1 MKRSHR
7 LVDLTYYLLQ
17 NPQKLIPLTYFA
29 EKYDSAKS
37 SISEDLSIVKTTL
50 EEKRYGTLVTVAG
63 ASGGV
68 KYIPIANIDES
79 KEMLNEMKQLL
90 ENSER
95 LLPGGYLY
103 ISDLLGDPRYVNS
116 IGRIMSS
123 AFIGREIDCV
133 MTVATKGIPIAYA
146 VASNL
151 NKPVII
157 VKRDSELTEGSTVN
171 VNYISGST
179 KRIQTMVLSKRAL
192 APGTRVLIIDDFMKA
207 GGTING
213 MITLLE
219 EFGATVAG
227 IGVFIE
233 SEEKE
238 DTLINEYISLLKLKN
253 VDIKQKSISID
264 SGNYIL
270 ALDNTSENLV
280 EG

>member
-37 SISEDLSIVKTTL
+37 SISEDLTIVKTTL
-50 EEKRYGTLVTVAG
+50 EEKSYGTLVTVAG

-68 KYIPIANIDES
+68 KYIPIANINES
-79 KEMLNEMKQLL
+79 KELLNEMKQLL

-123 AFIGREIDCV
+123 AFIGKEIDCV

-192 APGTRVLIIDDFMKA
+192 APKTRVLIIDDFMKA

-253 VDIKQKSISID
+253 VDIKHKCISID
-264 SGNYIL
+264 SGNYIN
-270 ALDNTSENLV
+270 AFDKSEDLV
-280 EG
+280 KE

>member
-7 LVDLTYYLLQ
+7 LIDLTYYLLH
-17 NPQKLIPLTYFA
+17 NPQKLIPLTYFSDR
-29 EKYDSAKS
+29 YDSAKS
-37 SISEDLSIVKTTL
+37 SISEDLTIIKNTL
-50 EEKRYGTLVTVAG
+50 EDQGYGTLITVAG
-63 ASGGV
+63 AAGGV
-68 KYIPIANIDES
+68 KYIPIAN
-79 KEMLNEMKQLL
+79 LNESCEILSEMKGLL

-103 ISDLLGDPRYVNS
+103 ISDLLGDPKYVDT
-116 IGRIMSS
+116 IGKIISS
-123 AFIGREIDCV
+123 AFVGLKIDCV
-133 MTVATKGIPIAYA
+133 MTIATKGIPIAYA
-146 VASNL
+146 VASYL
-151 NKPVII
+151 NKPVIT
-157 VKRDSELTEGSTVN
+157 VKRDSELTEGSTVT

-192 APGTRVLIIDDFMKA
+192 SPNSNVLIIDDFMKA

-238 DTLINEYISLLKLKN
+238 DTLINEYVSLLKLKT
-253 VDIKQKSISID
+253 VDIKQKYISIEP
-264 SGNYIL
+264 GNY
-270 ALDNTSENLV
+270 V
-280 EG
+280 EMLSSTLQKFK